1 MKRTSV
7 LFSSMFFIAIF
18 FIAESFAQSFYTG
31 NIGLAV
37 NDYGRIRVYSDNLT
51 TRQIDRSSI
60 LVGVSS
66 SAVFDYTED
75 AENIVPPANEVN
87 PLFSDYETTVTID
100 NSYNGQFFP
109 PQVQV
114 EEHIYGWDGGAYL
127 VGKLIVTNNE
137 SNPINASIGMEII
150 PQVDNEY
157 GFENVYYD
165 DASQIVMMSKIE
177 HVGYKIFSD
186 DIASMHS
193 FDWFDG
199 YNNDADFYAWLTQNS
214 FDPLFTAGVDG
225 AVVILGQI
233 PVTIDAGG
241 TYDFYFGIAIG
252 GDDNEVISNMATAE
266 DKYLNTIL
274 PVELTSFTAAVQNDV
289 VNLNWVTSS
298 ELNNNLFEIER
309 RTVESN
315 SFSEWIKIGY
325 RAGYGTTA
333 DQHQYSYSDN
343 VSNLPAGK
351 IQYRLKQIDY
361 NGSFE
366 YSDIVEVT
374 LLPNDLTLSQNF
386 PNPFNPT
393 TTISFTIPEK
403 DFVTLKVFDLN
414 GQEISTLIKSTMDG
428 GSYNINFDANKLPSG
443 VYVYS
448 LSTSKTHFSRKMT
461 LIK

>member
-1 MKRTSV
+1 M
-7 LFSSMFFIAIF
+7 
-18 FIAESFAQSFYTG
+18 
-31 NIGLAV
+31 
-37 NDYGRIRVYSDNLT
+37 
-51 TRQIDRSSI
+51 
-60 LVGVSS
+60 
-66 SAVFDYTED
+66 
-75 AENIVPPANEVN
+75 
-87 PLFSDYETTVTID
+87 
-100 NSYNGQFFP
+100 
-109 PQVQV
+109 
-114 EEHIYGWDGGAYL
+114 
-127 VGKLIVTNNE
+127 
-137 SNPINASIGMEII
+137 
-150 PQVDNEY
+150 
-157 GFENVYYD
+157 
-165 DASQIVMMSKIE
+165 
-177 HVGYKIFSD
+177 
-186 DIASMHS
+186 
-193 FDWFDG
+193 
-199 YNNDADFYAWLTQNS
+199 
-214 FDPLFTAGVDG
+214 
-225 AVVILGQI
+225 GQI

-428 GSYNINFDANKLPSG
+428 GSYNINFDAGKLPSG
-443 VYVYS
+443 VYIYS
-448 LSTSKTHFSRKMT
+448 LSTSKTHLSRKMT

>member
-1 MKRTSV
+1 MKTISHLFFALLFITLTSPV
-7 LFSSMFFIAIF
+7 EIFS
-18 FIAESFAQSFYTG
+18 QSFYTG
-31 NIGLAV
+31 NIGLAL

-66 SAVFDYTED
+66 SAVFDYIED

-87 PLFSDYETTVTID
+87 PLFSDYESTVTID

-165 DASQIVMMSKIE
+165 EASQIVMMSKTE

-186 DIASMHS
+186 EIVSMHS
-193 FDWFDG
+193 FEWFDG

-225 AVVILGQI
+225 AVVIFGQI
-233 PVTIDAGG
+233 SVTIEAGAA
-241 TYDFYFGIAIG
+241 YNFYFGIAIG
-252 GDDNEVISNMATAE
+252 GDNNEVISNMATAE
-266 DKYLNTIL
+266 DKYLNSIL
-274 PVELTSFTAAVQNDV
+274 PVELTSFSATLENNF
-289 VNLNWVTSS
+289 VNLNWITAT
-298 ELNNNLFEIER
+298 ELNNNVFEIER
-309 RTVESN
+309 RIINEENN
-315 SFSEWIKIGY
+315 SDWVKIGY
-325 RAGYGTTA
+325 REGYGTTSEEQEYFYA
-333 DQHQYSYSDN
+333 DD
-343 VSNLPAGK
+343 VSSLNTSK
-351 IQYRLKQIDY
+351 VQYRLKQIDF
-361 NGSFE
+361 NGSFTF
-366 YSDIVEVT
+366 SNIVEVV
-374 LLPNDLTLSQNF
+374 LLPVELKLSQNY
-386 PNPFNPT
+386 PNPFNPN
-393 TTISFTIPEK
+393 TTISIEIPAK
-403 DFVTLKVFDLN
+403 DFVTLKVFNIN
-414 GQEISTLIKSTMDG
+414 GEEVSTLVNSEMEG
-428 GSYNINFDANKLPSG
+428 GRYNINFDASSLPSG

-448 LSTSKTHFSRKMT
+448 ISTSNLRFSKKMT
-461 LIK
+461 LLK